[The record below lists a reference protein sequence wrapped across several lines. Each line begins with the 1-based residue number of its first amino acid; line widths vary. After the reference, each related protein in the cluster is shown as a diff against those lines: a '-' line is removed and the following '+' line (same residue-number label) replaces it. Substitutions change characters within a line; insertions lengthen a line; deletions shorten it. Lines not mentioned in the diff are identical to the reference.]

1 MSQQINLVNP
11 IFLRQKKYFSA
22 VAMVQ
27 ALGLILLG
35 SALFYGYA
43 LYQLRQLG
51 QHSDETAKRYADE
64 QSRLA
69 RYAATY
75 SPQQTARQ
83 LAEEVKRAQA
93 QVAMQQEIVDTLESG
108 ALGNTTGYSEYLRAF
123 ARQVVPGLWLTG
135 FTISGDGVQMSLS
148 GGVLDPALVPAYMR
162 RLNREPIMAGKS
174 FASLQMSQPHGE
186 GAKAVATHY
195 VEFALQSAEQG
206 KDTK

>member
-1 MSQQINLVNP
+1 VSQQINLFNP

-22 VAMVQ
+22 LAMLQ

-43 LYQLRQLG
+43 LYQLRQLSL
-51 QHSDETAKRYADE
+51 QSDETAKRYADE
-64 QSRLA
+64 QARLA

-75 SPQQTARQ
+75 SPQQTGRQ
-83 LAEEVKRAQA
+83 LEEEVKRTQA
-93 QVAMQQEIVDTLESG
+93 QLAVQQQIVDTLERG
-108 ALGNTTGYSEYLRAF
+108 ALGNTSGYSEYLRAF

-135 FTISGDGVQMSLS
+135 FTIHGDGVRMSLS

-186 GAKAVATHY
+186 GAKLVTARY
-195 VEFALQSAEQG
+195 VEFTLQSAEQG
-206 KDTK
+206 EAAK

>member
-1 MSQQINLVNP
+1 MSQQINLFNP
-11 IFLRQKKYFSA
+11 IFLQRKKYFSA
-22 VAMVQ
+22 VAMLQ

-43 LYQLRQLG
+43 LYQVRQLS
-51 QHSDETAKRYADE
+51 QQSDETAKRYADE

-75 SPQQTARQ
+75 SPQQTVRQ
-83 LAEEVKRAQA
+83 LEEEVKRAQA
-93 QVAMQQEIVDTLESG
+93 QLAVQQEVVETLESG

-135 FTISGDGVQMSLS
+135 FTISGDGVRMSLS
-148 GGVLDPALVPAYMR
+148 GGVLDPALVPAYVR

-174 FASLQMSQPHGE
+174 FASLQMSQPRGE
-186 GAKAVATHY
+186 GAKAVAARH
-195 VEFALQSAEQG
+195 VEFTLQSVEQG
-206 KDTK
+206 EATK